1 MSSFQEKLDEFY
13 LNYDTALLL
22 KEDSEHNEIIS
33 LFKEELDY
41 PEDLTS
47 ALLKFNKS
55 YLKSVVMRIKVR
67 QSKLSSQ
74 ELKSDLLKYN
84 DSLLPILDKLL
95 SEKFQKQYE
104 NVVETQKTTVKEET
118 LQQNLVEETEDQ
130 SDEEDDDEEEV
141 EETRV
146 SEEDE
151 LTDEQLL
158 KLFLGEKVK
167 SASSSE
173 KIKLVDLFESFN
185 NYCTENE
192 YEYIKAST
200 FKKLLKGQWGKAEGK
215 GESSVYTGYEL
226 C

>member
-1 MSSFQEKLDEFY
+1 MTSFQEKLDEFY

-41 PEDLTS
+41 PEELTS

-84 DSLLPILDKLL
+84 DSLSPILDKLL
-95 SEKFQKQYE
+95 SDKFQKQYE
-104 NVVETQKTTVKEET
+104 NIVETQNTTVKEET

-130 SDEEDDDEEEV
+130 SDDEEV
-141 EETRV
+141 EETHV
-146 SEEDE
+146 SEEEE

-158 KLFLGEKVK
+158 KLFLSEKVK
-167 SASSSE
+167 AANSSE
-173 KIKLVDLFESFN
+173 KLKLVDLFESFN
-185 NYCTENE
+185 NYCAENE

-200 FKKLLKGQWGKAEGK
+200 FKKLLKGHWGKAEGK
-215 GESSVYTGYEL
+215 GEASVYKGYEL